1 MSKSL
6 DQERAA
12 YAWKCVQGKN
22 ADYKNLA
29 KSTPALIMSN
39 GLMQTLA
46 FLKSKDKPNQEH
58 HTILGAQICAWA
70 MTEKKPAPPEN
81 GVPFRDGFGKIMGI
95 LSGMNSEGYRRATE
109 ESLAILRWIR
119 QLADAAIVGK

>member
-12 YAWKCVQGKN
+12 YAWKCVQN
-22 ADYKNLA
+22 ESREYRNLA
-29 KSTPALIMSN
+29 KSVPALIMSN

-46 FLKSKDKPNQEH
+46 FLKAKEKQPH

-70 MTEKKPAPPEN
+70 MTEKKPAPPDDGSAFVKDFPMLMNALLKMDAEN
-81 GVPFRDGFGKIMGI
+81 
-95 LSGMNSEGYRRATE
+95 YRRTTE
-109 ESLAILRWIR
+109 ESLGILRWIR
-119 QLADAAIVGK
+119 QLADAAINDKA